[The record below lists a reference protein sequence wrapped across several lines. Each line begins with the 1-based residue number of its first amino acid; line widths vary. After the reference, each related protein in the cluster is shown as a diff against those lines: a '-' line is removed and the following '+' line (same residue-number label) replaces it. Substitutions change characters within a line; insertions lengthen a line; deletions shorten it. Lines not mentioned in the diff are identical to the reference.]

1 MSSPLRRAASVDP
14 SPPSPG
20 ERLPDRVAAGLRQRA
35 RRRLDGLRAAA
46 DARWGRPRDES
57 RPIYLVAPA
66 GHPNHGDEQLLA
78 GWLRYLRHRLPGTP
92 VVVDCHTPGQAAVL
106 HHAEHP
112 DVLFTD
118 TLWRLAG
125 EHAGHEPS
133 AADAGA
139 DSEATATHAAAVVA
153 FCRHAVADLGTRPAL
168 ASGIELLRSASII
181 HLIGGG
187 YVNDQWPH
195 HLGVVAGA
203 AEAGRLAD
211 ANVVATGQG
220 FTPCADVGPLA
231 DALAGFDLVTV
242 RDAASRRLLADTDA
256 PVHLVGDD
264 GWLSLAGGGG
274 IEAGDHPVYSD
285 DPHAAR
291 DLVLCAQS
299 DLAEPEVVAGAVAQI
314 LAAWKIP
321 GERIT
326 VVESIPG
333 GDRVVWDL
341 VCARADAASGT
352 DAGTVGGGDDDEVGH
367 ALAGLQLPMARFV
380 PFQELWATGL
390 PARSGQVWLTT
401 RFHPH
406 LFAAARGASGVA
418 LRSGS
423 AYYDVKH
430 ASLADAGSP
439 WATVNAH
446 DVVVDPRVPNPPTA
460 GGFDSSAVSALIAA
474 AEALADEVYPL

>member
-20 ERLPDRVAAGLRQRA
+20 ESLPDRVAAGLRQRA
-35 RRRLDGLRAAA
+35 RRSLDGLRAAA

-133 AADAGA
+133 AAVADSGA
-139 DSEATATHAAAVVA
+139 DPAAAAVA

-220 FTPCADVGPLA
+220 FAPFADVGSLA

-242 RDAASRRLLADTDA
+242 RDAASRDLLAGTDA

-299 DLAEPEVVAGAVAQI
+299 DLAEPEVVAAAVARI

-341 VCARADAASGT
+341 VCARADAASATG
-352 DAGTVGGGDDDEVGH
+352 AGTVGGGDDDEVGR
-367 ALAGLQLPMARFV
+367 ALAGMQLPMARFV

-439 WATVNAH
+439 WVTVNAH
-446 DVVVDPRVPNPPTA
+446 DVVVDPQVPNPPTA